1 MTNHPLA
8 ARIAA
13 RLSFAS
19 LAMGT
24 AALLAACGT
33 RQPAPP
39 EPPPPEATARNSVV
53 MSAVTYGTTA
63 KGIQLKKAD
72 DACDVPA
79 SLKQAVQDQLLT
91 PYEYL
96 LAPPAPLNAEG
107 APVLR
112 IEITDLLA
120 NAGGLYGGPKIVQ
133 LRGTLERKGEAPARF
148 TAERQMFIYFGMPRS
163 TCSMVGVV
171 TYALGEDIAKWLQKP
186 VDGAVLGESSAAAGK
201 R

>member
-1 MTNHPLA
+1 MTRHLFA

-13 RLSFAS
+13 RLSFA
-19 LAMGT
+19 AGT

-33 RQPAPP
+33 RQPSPP

-53 MSAVTYGTTA
+53 MPAVTYGATA
-63 KGIQLKKAD
+63 KGIQLKKED

-79 SLKQAVQDQLLT
+79 SLKQAVQDQLLE

-96 LAPPAPLNAEG
+96 LAPPTAASAAG
-107 APVLR
+107 APVLKV
-112 IEITDLLA
+112 EITDLLA

-186 VDGAVLGESSAAAGK
+186 VDGALLGELASASSK

>member
-1 MTNHPLA
+1 MTNHPFA
-8 ARIAA
+8 ARMTA
-13 RLSFAS
+13 RLCFAV
-19 LAMGT
+19 GT
-24 AALLAACGT
+24 AVLLAACGT

-53 MSAVTYGTTA
+53 MPAVTYGATA
-63 KGIQLKKAD
+63 KGIQLKKED

-96 LAPPAPLNAEG
+96 LAPPPTANAEG
-107 APVLR
+107 APVLKV
-112 IEITDLLA
+112 EITDLLA

-186 VDGAVLGESSAAAGK
+186 VDGAVLGESSGASGK